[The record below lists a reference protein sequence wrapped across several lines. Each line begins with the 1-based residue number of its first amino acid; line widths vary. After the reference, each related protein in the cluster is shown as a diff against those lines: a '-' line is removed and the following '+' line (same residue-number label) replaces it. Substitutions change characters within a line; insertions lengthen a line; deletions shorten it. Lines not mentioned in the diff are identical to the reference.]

1 MRLSAKT
8 PGPYWIRFDLMKF
21 KIVGICSVEAL
32 SAIPKEPIRFD
43 LDRASEML
51 EAAGYDL
58 ENLSVM
64 VTIQYDG
71 REVTIYRNGRIT
83 IYPAE
88 SKEIAA
94 DIAERFYD
102 MIEKAREIR

>member
-1 MRLSAKT
+1 LRLSERM
-8 PGPYWIRFDLMKF
+8 PGPYWLRFDDMKF

-32 SAIPKEPIRFD
+32 SAIPKEPVRFD
-43 LDRASEML
+43 LDRASEIL
-51 EAAGYDL
+51 EVAGHDL

>member
-1 MRLSAKT
+1 
-8 PGPYWIRFDLMKF
+8 MKF

-43 LDRASEML
+43 LDRASEIL
-51 EAAGYDL
+51 EASGHDL

-64 VTIQYDG
+64 VIIKYDG
-71 REVTIYRNGRIT
+71 REVTIYRNGRMT

-94 DIAERFYD
+94 GIAKRFYGL
-102 MIEKAREIR
+102 IENAREIR